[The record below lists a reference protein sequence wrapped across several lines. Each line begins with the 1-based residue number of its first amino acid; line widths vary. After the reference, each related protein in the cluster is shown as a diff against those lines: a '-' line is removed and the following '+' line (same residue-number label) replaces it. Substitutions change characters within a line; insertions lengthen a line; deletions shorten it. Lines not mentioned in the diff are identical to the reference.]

1 MGENVFTSGP
11 IRPLSSQELGVDHL
25 TDYELLSD
33 SGHNLVYRAQ
43 MGGKWVV
50 LKAAKPAE
58 GERTRNQLLL
68 EREFEIMH
76 RLDSI
81 YVVQTISMVDDPQLG
96 RAILMEYIHGRPL
109 DRFIA
114 EKPSVAERRRVA
126 EELMEALMSLHE
138 RQIVHGDL
146 KPSNIL
152 ITDSGNH
159 VRLIDFGFADNEAYI
174 AKNIGT
180 SPSISTEEQL
190 PTDVLLPERDI
201 YALGKILSLL
211 FPHSVK
217 PIIRRCLASD
227 RSRYT
232 SVRQVRAALHRYWRM
247 RWLLPLILAFIV
259 ICAIIIH
266 ILPSQV
272 IPSQQPV
279 VLSQPAEDPIKRS
292 PEDVLR
298 SFYSY
303 STVDWALIDTIYYRP
318 YNCDWPDRIEE
329 QMLSD
334 FPKEYSAKYWHL
346 LQNAKKYFH
355 QQTLPL
361 RSGASKEFIDQLNYT
376 ESAFDS
382 VFVAIVCQEYYLR
395 LFVDCYEEIMPAEI
409 DKCLETYALRSTATP
424 SVDNQWEKLSKRAAR
439 AYQELYQTYADSIR
453 HLQYYNDA
461 LVAHN
466 VYASRMY
473 QECERFVKF
482 NPEYE
487 TQLRNQY
494 LAIYDRDS
502 KRLTNI
508 YKDYPIYSVN
518 LNGDTMIIQQKPL
531 AE

>member
-1 MGENVFTSGP
+1 MDTNSFTSGP
-11 IRPLSSQELGVDHL
+11 VRPLSSQELGVDHL

-50 LKAAKPAE
+50 LKAAKPTE
-58 GERTRNQLLL
+58 GEQTRNQLLL

-109 DRFIA
+109 DKFIA
-114 EKPSVAERRRVA
+114 ENPTSTERRRVA
-126 EELMEALMSLHE
+126 DELMEALIFLHE

-227 RSRYT
+227 RSRYI

-247 RWLLPLILAFIV
+247 MWLLPVMMA
-259 ICAIIIH
+259 
-266 ILPSQV
+266 
-272 IPSQQPV
+272 
-279 VLSQPAEDPIKRS
+279 VL
-292 PEDVLR
+292 L
-298 SFYSY
+298 
-303 STVDWALIDTIYYRP
+303 
-318 YNCDWPDRIEE
+318 
-329 QMLSD
+329 
-334 FPKEYSAKYWHL
+334 
-346 LQNAKKYFH
+346 
-355 QQTLPL
+355 
-361 RSGASKEFIDQLNYT
+361 
-376 ESAFDS
+376 
-382 VFVAIVCQEYYLR
+382 AIVAFLWLSPSDKSSPQQMTEQHS
-395 LFVDCYEEIMPAEI
+395 VDSTWLNLKYEI
-409 DKCLETYALRSTATP
+409 DKQYTS
-424 SVDNQWEKLSKRAAR
+424 
-439 AYQELYQTYADSIR
+439 LYITYADSLSHMPEKTMNAAISILSGYGRELLKEHKHLTDAYPQYEDSLQELYLR
-453 HLQYYNDA
+453 HLLRD
-461 LVAHN
+461 HN
-466 VYASRMY
+466 RLRSI
-473 QECERFVKF
+473 CE
-482 NPEYE
+482 
-487 TQLRNQY
+487 
-494 LAIYDRDS
+494 
-502 KRLTNI
+502 
-508 YKDYPIYSVN
+508 DYPLIYSN
-518 LNGDTMIIQQKPL
+518 ANKT
-531 AE
+531 E

>member
-1 MGENVFTSGP
+1 MDTNSFTSGP
-11 IRPLSSQELGVDHL
+11 IRPLSSQELGANHL

-33 SGHNLVYRAQ
+33 SGHNLIYRAQ

-50 LKAAKPAE
+50 LKAAKPTE
-58 GERTRNQLLL
+58 GEWTRNQLLL

-109 DRFIA
+109 DKFIA
-114 EKPSVAERRRVA
+114 EKPSCTERRRVA
-126 EELMEALMSLHE
+126 DELMEALIFLHD

-152 ITDSGNH
+152 ITASGNH

-180 SPSISTEEQL
+180 SPSISMGEQL
-190 PTDVLLPERDI
+190 PTDALLLERDI
-201 YALGKILSLL
+201 YALGKMLALL
-211 FPHSVK
+211 FPHSAK

-227 RSRYT
+227 RSRYI

-247 RWLLPLILAFIV
+247 RWLLPLILAFIG

-272 IPSQQPV
+272 LPSQQPV
-279 VLSQPAEDPIKRS
+279 VSSQPAEGPIKRS

-303 STVDWALIDTIYYRP
+303 STVDWAMIDTIYYRP

-395 LFVDCYEEIMPAEI
+395 LFVDCYEEIVPAEI
-409 DKCLETYALRSTATP
+409 DKCLETYALRSAPP
-424 SVDNQWEKLSKRAAR
+424 SAVDNQWEKLSKRAELD
-439 AYQELYQTYADSIR
+439 YQELYQNYADSIC

-461 LVAHN
+461 ITAFN
-466 VYASRMY
+466 AYALFMY
-473 QECERFVKF
+473 QKCENFVTF
-482 NPEYE
+482 HPQYE
-487 TQLRNQY
+487 TQLHNQY
-494 LAIYDRDS
+494 LAIYDRDC
-502 KRLTNI
+502 KRMI
-508 YKDYPIYSVN
+508 AIFKDYPVYGININS
-518 LNGDTMIIQQKPL
+518 DTVIVQQKPL